1 MSERYKLVAILWK
14 GRKSRKVAKR
24 SKSRTSKKASPKTW
38 LIWYATLFLFSTCCC
53 FLLYSTGWSNWK
65 VSYQNFL
72 ELVSKSNLNLFWK
85 ANGWHNPFKYKKWR
99 EWLLNTKLHWR
110 LCIYL
115 LYWLLFLVPEHKV
128 SWEAGSESQALS
140 NWRRIFKWT
149 FDTIE
154 WSIFHDHGQ

>member
-53 FLLYSTGWSNWK
+53 FLLYSRVIKMKSYILKFSFKVCHNCHIHKNQILISNK
-65 VSYQNFL
+65 RNFWIQ
-72 ELVSKSNLNLFWK
+72 SHKSQ
-85 ANGWHNPFKYKKWR
+85 
-99 EWLLNTKLHWR
+99 WR
-110 LCIYL
+110 LCIHL

-149 FDTIE
+149 VDTIE